1 MKYQDQND
9 ELISIFSGTPIE
21 AEMVNQLLNEN
32 DIETLIKNQ
41 LMGTLAPWQVS
52 AGGHDPVEV
61 IIHNR
66 DFQKAQGLVNNFRHG
81 YN

>member
-1 MKYQDQND
+1 MKYHEQNQ
-9 ELISIFSGTPIE
+9 ELITIFAGSPVE

-32 DIETLIKNQ
+32 GVVTLIKNQ

-61 IIHNR
+61 IIHEN
-66 DFQKAQGLVNNFRHG
+66 DAKKAKLLIEEFHRQA
-81 YN
+81 